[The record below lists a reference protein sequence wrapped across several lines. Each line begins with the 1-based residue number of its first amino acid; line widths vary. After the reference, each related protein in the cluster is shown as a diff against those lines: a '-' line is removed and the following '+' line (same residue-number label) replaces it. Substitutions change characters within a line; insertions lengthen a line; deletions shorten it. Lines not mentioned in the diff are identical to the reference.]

1 MKALVT
7 QKVVSDSCDPMVG
20 GAWQATVPPGS
31 SIHGILQA
39 RTGVGSHCL
48 LEGLPDPGIEPRSP
62 ALQADSLPSEPSGK
76 PIVPDE
82 YLLNMKKEEIMHR
95 LTQSFPSLGIRAQL
109 MSVAKRM
116 FNVLPFVC
124 LFTCLNFI
132 SHC

>member
-7 QKVVSDSCDPMVG
+7 QKVVSDSCDPMDG

-39 RTGVGSHCL
+39 RTGVGSHCF

-82 YLLNMKKEEIMHR
+82 YLLNMKKEIMHR